1 MKRSAAAALIR
12 TRLQSEALV
21 VTSLGTARRAWAE
34 QQAPHLT
41 YDLED
46 PMGLAPAAALG
57 FALALPGRQIMLL
70 EGDGDLS
77 MNLGVLMTIA
87 GAAPPNLHIVVFQN
101 GRYETGGGQPLAAGD
116 LVDFV
121 AIARGAGISWAESAD
136 NEEDAELRLM
146 ELMKNPGPALL
157 VLKIDQEQSPYPQ
170 EIPWSKAERRT
181 MFMQRLGIEAQR
193 QEG

>member
-1 MKRSAAAALIR
+1 MKRSAAAGLIKAG
-12 TRLQSEALV
+12 LQADALV

-57 FALALPGRQIMLL
+57 FALALPERQVMLL

-87 GAAPPNLHIVVFQN
+87 GAAPPNLRIAVFQN

-121 AIARGAGISWAESAD
+121 AIARGAGIPWAEGAD
-136 NEEDAELRLM
+136 NEEDAEARLA
-146 ELMKNPGPALL
+146 ELVERPGPALL
-157 VLKIDQEQSPYPQ
+157 ALKVEQEPSPYPE
-170 EIPWSKAERRT
+170 EIEWSKAERKT
-181 MFMQRLGIEAQR
+181 MFMQRLAAETQQR
-193 QEG
+193 GG